1 MYTKK
6 GVLVYSRSKKMKQII
21 FTITLITLITSFG
34 FSQKGVDTQTQKI
47 TENKTIT
54 GNNVNRSFD
63 FGKGK
68 TKEQGRLENPYQLSS
83 KRDVLVETIIDVL
96 ESNRL
101 LIDDSASRQKDGI
114 IVTQPFTFSKG
125 TVISKSE
132 INRYAILDQ
141 SDSVWTRGRYTLT
154 IEVQSIDGTRNNV
167 NVTAKVEGRTEG
179 VLGVE
184 WTNLRSSGEAENRF
198 LLLLVEAVTG
208 VSASENP

>member
-1 MYTKK
+1 
-6 GVLVYSRSKKMKQII
+6 MKHLI
-21 FTITLITLITSFG
+21 FTFALISLLTSFG

-68 TKEQGRLENPYQLSS
+68 TKEQGRLSNPYQLSS
-83 KRDVLVETIIDVL
+83 KRDILVEAIVDVL

-101 LIDDSASRQKDGI
+101 LIDDSASRPKDGI
-114 IVTQPFTFSKG
+114 VVTQPFTFSKG
-125 TVISKSE
+125 TVISKAE
-132 INRYAILDQ
+132 INRYAIVEN

-154 IEVQSIDGTRNNV
+154 VEVQSIDGTRNNV
-167 NVTAKVEGRTEG
+167 NVTAKVEGRTVG

-208 VSASENP
+208 VSVDENPKY